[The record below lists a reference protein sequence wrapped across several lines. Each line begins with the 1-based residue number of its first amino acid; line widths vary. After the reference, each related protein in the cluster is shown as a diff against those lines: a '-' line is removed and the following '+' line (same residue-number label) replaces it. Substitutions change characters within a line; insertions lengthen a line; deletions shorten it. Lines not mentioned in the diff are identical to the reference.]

1 MTLGLGTH
9 RSTPH
14 LVVSPASHVAAGLG
28 VLFFELGD
36 INTSAFTAPAVM
48 KSCNLSIST
57 ISLARFCGRL
67 SACSWGQREVT
78 GFPIGSA
85 EEGR

>member
-1 MTLGLGTH
+1 VTLGLGTP

-14 LVVSPASHVAAGLG
+14 PVVSPASHVAAGLG
-28 VLFFELGD
+28 VLFELED
-36 INTSAFTAPAVM
+36 INTFAFAAPAVM

-57 ISLARFCGRL
+57 ISFARFCDVYRHVR
-67 SACSWGQREVT
+67 WGEREVT